1 MRARMALAYSEI
13 TVDLRE
19 ISLKNR
25 PKSLYEVSKKGTVP
39 VLCINDN
46 KVIDE
51 SLDIMLWSLKN
62 KDSNGWINNNLDSQL
77 EIIENNDTQFKHWL
91 DKYKYFDRYPEKNRD
106 YYRNRCNDFLVQ
118 INDMLMKNK
127 FLMSDSLA
135 LVDIAIFPF
144 IRQFSNVDQKWLY
157 VNYENIFIWLE
168 GLLKSELFISVM
180 NKYSENNGESLIV
193 NFNCE

>member
-1 MRARMALAYSEI
+1 MALAYSEI

-25 PKSLYEVSKKGTVP
+25 PKSLYAVSKKGTVP

-46 KVIDE
+46 KIIDE

-62 KDSNGWINNNLDSQL
+62 KDSNGWINNDLDFQL
-77 EIIENNDTQFKHWL
+77 EIIQNNDTDFKHWL

-106 YYRNRCNDFLVQ
+106 YYRSRCNDSLIQ

-127 FLMSDSLA
+127 FLMGDSLS

-157 VNYENIFIWLE
+157 VNHENIFIWLE

>member
-1 MRARMALAYSEI
+1 MALAYSEI

-106 YYRNRCNDFLVQ
+106 YYRDRCNDFLVQ

>member
-1 MRARMALAYSEI
+1 MALAYSEI

-180 NKYSENNGESLIV
+180 NKYSENN
-193 NFNCE
+193 

>member
-1 MRARMALAYSEI
+1 MALAYSEI

-106 YYRNRCNDFLVQ
+106 YYRNRCNDFLIQ

>member
-1 MRARMALAYSEI
+1 MALAYSEI

-62 KDSNGWINNNLDSQL
+62 KDSNGWINNNLDFQL
-77 EIIENNDTQFKHWL
+77 EIIENNDTEFKHWL

-106 YYRNRCNDFLVQ
+106 YYRSRCNDFLIQ
-118 INDMLMKNK
+118 INDMLIKNN
-127 FLMSDSLA
+127 FLMGDSLS

-157 VNYENIFIWLE
+157 VNHGNIFIWLE
-168 GLLKSELFISVM
+168 SLLKSELFISVM
-180 NKYSENNGESLIV
+180 KKYSENNGESLIV

>member
-1 MRARMALAYSEI
+1 MALAYAEI

-25 PKSLYEVSKKGTVP
+25 PKSLYKVSKKGTVP

-46 KVIDE
+46 EVIDE
-51 SLDIMLWSLKN
+51 SLDIMLWSLKH
-62 KDSNGWINNNLDSQL
+62 KDPNGWIDRDLDFQL
-77 EIIENNDTQFKHWL
+77 KMIECNDTEFKYWL
-91 DKYKYFDRYPEKNRD
+91 DRYKYFDRYPEKNRD
-106 YYRNRCNDFLVQ
+106 YYRTRCNDFLMQ

-127 FLMSDSLA
+127 FIMGNYLS

-144 IRQFSNVDQKWLY
+144 IRQLSNVDEKWLH
-157 VNYENIFIWLE
+157 VNHENIFLWLE
-168 GLLKSELFISVM
+168 DLLQSELFVSVM

-193 NFNCE
+193 NFNYK

>member
-1 MRARMALAYSEI
+1 MALAYSEI

-25 PKSLYEVSKKGTVP
+25 PKSLYELSKKGTVP
-39 VLCINDN
+39 VLCINDS

-62 KDSNGWINNNLDSQL
+62 KDSNGWINNDLDFQL
-77 EIIENNDTQFKHWL
+77 EIIQNNDTDFKHWL

-106 YYRNRCNDFLVQ
+106 YYRSRCNDSLIQ

-127 FLMSDSLA
+127 FLMGDSLS

-157 VNYENIFIWLE
+157 VNHENIFIWLE

>member
-1 MRARMALAYSEI
+1 MALAYSEI

-127 FLMSDSLA
+127 FLMSDSLS

>member
-1 MRARMALAYSEI
+1 MALAYSEI